1 VTLIHCL
8 KFILFD
14 LMMQEIEQGEPAK
27 HPVAL
32 CDITF
37 PAETMLQRQTYH
49 LQDSHSSLSRALSKP
64 IFLGH
69 DRETRRSFMGNRR
82 APAVLEQN
90 TQKQQFIL
98 IVEDD
103 PGIGFLLLTA
113 LQQETAYD
121 ALLVE
126 DGESAL
132 HLIATHKPHL
142 VIVDYQL
149 PGMNGLDLVD
159 RIRTMNGLGQVPVLI
174 ISANLPQTEL
184 AHRHLSGL
192 SKPFEIET
200 LFMVVERLL
209 SAQAVMRC

>member
-1 VTLIHCL
+1 V
-8 KFILFD
+8 IL
-14 LMMQEIEQGEPAK
+14 
-27 HPVAL
+27 
-32 CDITF
+32 
-37 PAETMLQRQTYH
+37 
-49 LQDSHSSLSRALSKP
+49 SSLLKRRFCVKRITYKIHTRLCLVYYLSQCFSVTAEKP
-64 IFLGH
+64 GVLY
-69 DRETRRSFMGNRR
+69 MGNRR

-90 TQKQQFIL
+90 TQMQEIIL

-103 PGIGFLLLTA
+103 PGIGSLLLTA

-121 ALLVE
+121 ALLVS

-159 RIRTMNGLGQVPVLI
+159 HIRTMNGLGQVPLLL

-184 AHRHLSGL
+184 THRHLPGL

-200 LFMVVERLL
+200 LFTVVEYLL
-209 SAQAVMRC
+209 FAQAGMRC